1 MRYPLTVKKRLRI
14 RRIGN
19 SNMVVLPSEFEAAG
33 YRPGVEVVVQETPQG
48 ELRIVRADLAAESTR
63 EVAGRL
69 AKRHRSTLE
78 RLAEHD
84 RQA

>member
-1 MRYPLTVKKRLRI
+1 VKKRMRI

-19 SNMVVLPSEFEAAG
+19 SNMVALPSEFEAAG

-48 ELRIVRADLAAESTR
+48 EIRIVRADLAAESTR
-63 EVAGRL
+63 EAAKRL
-69 AKRHRSTLE
+69 AQRHRSTLE

-84 RQA
+84 RQG